1 MRWEKAA
8 VVGREVE
15 RLVLLVESKRVEM
28 RVLRICAAIWALVE
42 RRSQE
47 SASLS
52 GTLPKRRRE
61 NAELVRV
68 DLRMAAMSLMSAS
81 VMVDWERIW
90 TSVRRICMEASLQSS
105 EVVL

>member
-1 MRWEKAA
+1 M
-8 VVGREVE
+8 VG
-15 RLVLLVESKRVEM
+15 LLVGSKRVEM
-28 RVLRICAAIWALVE
+28 RGLRICAAIWALVE
-42 RRSQE
+42 RWSQE

-90 TSVRRICMEASLQSS
+90 TSVRRM
-105 EVVL
+105 VVRKLGCT